1 MADGSA
7 QICQPSVIRDLLGS
21 DGVLVASCLNP
32 ACGAQAV
39 VASAAVSGLRQSS
52 ITRLEDELRCVC
64 GARRGRLSSRPFWGP
79 QPALPGG
86 IYLFVS

>member
-7 QICQPSVIRDLLGS
+7 RISQPTVIRDLLGS
-21 DGVLVASCLNP
+21 NGVLVASCLDP

-39 VASAAVSGLRQSS
+39 VASAAAGLRQSS
-52 ITRLEDELRCVC
+52 IARLEDELRCVC

-79 QPALPGG
+79 RPALSGG
-86 IYLFVS
+86 IYLFVA